1 MNINTLNNSMFVST
15 NYASNATYKLQSS
28 SQPTTGGYINK
39 VTISDE
45 AKAFLANENNS
56 VPTQQ
61 RTYAQERLLQ
71 AARSDQSSAAQI
83 ASDMANT
90 PSTIF
95 FNISGQAGVGDG
107 KGEFV
112 RKLSSTGEIVDE
124 DYVTKFNKEAS
135 AIDIQRRSI
144 YNTEKAKGTDPL
156 KILEKMIDFTNMQS
170 QSYLDA
176 TGWGWQKST
185 PPT

>member
-1 MNINTLNNSMFVST
+1 MLVSSTYTANS
-15 NYASNATYKLQSS
+15 TYKSPPELQNS
-28 SQPTTGGYINK
+28 SQPTTGYVDK

-45 AKAFLANENNS
+45 AKALLATENNS
-56 VPTQQ
+56 APTQQ

-71 AARSDQSSAAQI
+71 AASSDQSSAAQI
-83 ASDMANT
+83 ASGMANT

-95 FNISGQAGVGDG
+95 FNISDQAGVGDG

-135 AIDIQRRSI
+135 AIDTQRRLI
-144 YNTEKAKGTDPL
+144 YDTEKAKGTDPL
-156 KILEKMIDFTNMQS
+156 KILEKMIDFTNKQS
-170 QSYLDA
+170 QGYLDA
-176 TGWGWQKST
+176 TGWGWQGST
-185 PPT
+185 PPA